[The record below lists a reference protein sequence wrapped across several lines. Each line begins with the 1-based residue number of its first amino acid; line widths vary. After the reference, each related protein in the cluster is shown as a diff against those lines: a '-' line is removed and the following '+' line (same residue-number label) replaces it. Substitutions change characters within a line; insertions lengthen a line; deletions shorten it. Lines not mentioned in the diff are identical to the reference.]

1 MHNVMTTPYLKYC
14 ASSVE
19 LAIDWANAIRI
30 VPGFEGHS
38 GQAMPPLCVFV
49 CLCVC
54 VCMCVCDRFS
64 WQDTRC
70 DHCLDLG
77 CY

>member
-1 MHNVMTTPYLKYC
+1 MKCRYQNVTVIPYLKYC

-54 VCMCVCDRFS
+54 VCMCVCGGGEKGQVF
-64 WQDTRC
+64 C
-70 DHCLDLG
+70 
-77 CY
+77 